1 MKTTLLLVRHGE
13 SLGNLH
19 EKFLGHTNL
28 GLSPLGERQAEALAA
43 RLADVAIDLVY
54 SSDLCRAANT
64 VLPTAKEHGLT
75 VIPDER
81 LREVFA
87 GKWEEMSF
95 DEIGI
100 VYPEDRALWKN
111 NIGLSCPTGGER
123 VADLLVRVRTALDE
137 IAARH
142 PGKTVLVGTHATPIR
157 AITAQLRGY
166 PLDRMVEVPWAPN
179 ASITTVEYEN
189 GTPRLLTEADA
200 AHLEGIVTYV
210 PKKI

>member
-28 GLSPLGERQAEALAA
+28 GLSPRGERQAEALAA
-43 RLADVAIDLVY
+43 RLSDVAIDLVY
-54 SSDLCRAANT
+54 SSDLYRAVNT
-64 VLPTAKEHGLT
+64 VLPAAKEHGLE

-123 VADLLVRVRTALDE
+123 VADLLVRVRAALDE

-142 PGKTVLVGTHATPIR
+142 PGKTVLIGTHATPIR

-179 ASITTVEYEN
+179 ASITTVEYED